1 MNNKTI
7 VNQTH
12 GYNELTIKL
21 FIRARYCDRG
31 NYPDGEQIELRK
43 GDIELGHLL
52 QLKCFRKGP
61 VIIATRYRVFGCP
74 HFMALI
80 EYFCEKIEGSLIDD
94 ITKADLYK
102 MQAQL
107 AIPVEKTALILL
119 LEDVIDEIRLQYS

>member
-1 MNNKTI
+1 
-7 VNQTH
+7 
-12 GYNELTIKL
+12 
-21 FIRARYCDRG
+21 
-31 NYPDGEQIELRK
+31 
-43 GDIELGHLL
+43 
-52 QLKCFRKGP
+52 
-61 VIIATRYRVFGCP
+61 
-74 HFMALI
+74 MALI